1 MEIIELK
8 LSEIKP
14 YEKNPRQKRDIE
26 KVAQSIKEFG
36 WQQPI
41 VVDKGNVIVV
51 GHSRYEAAK
60 MLGHEKVP
68 VVIAD
73 ISPQKAKAYRI
84 ADNKTNQY
92 SDWDFTKLHKELGEL
107 LDENYDLSN
116 LGFEEAELESIIT
129 FDRGDGDWLDTKKEW
144 EGMPSFEHDDLS
156 PYMAIRVNFVNKEA
170 VEKFFKMIQQDY
182 TEKTKYIWFPKI
194 EKNVLKDKGYVQDDS

>member
-68 VVIAD
+68 IVIAD

-144 EGMPSFEHDDLS
+144 EGMPEFEHDDLS

-170 VEKFFKMIQQDY
+170 VEKFFQLIRQDY
-182 TEKTKYIWFPKI
+182 TEKTKYIWFPRI
-194 EKNVLKDKGYVQDDS
+194 EKNVLKDKGYVTE

>member
-1 MEIIELK
+1 MNVIQLK

-14 YEKNPRQKRDIE
+14 YDKNPRQKRDID

-41 VVDKGNVIVV
+41 VVDRGNVIIV

-60 MLGHEKVP
+60 KLNHETVP
-68 VVIAD
+68 VVITD
-73 ISPQKAKAYRI
+73 ISPEKAKAYRI
-84 ADNKTNQY
+84 ADNKTNEY
-92 SDWDFTKLHKELGEL
+92 SDWDFTKLHQELGEL
-107 LDENYDLSN
+107 LDQNYDLSN

-129 FDRGDGDWLDTKKEW
+129 FDRGDGDWLDTNKEW
-144 EGMPSFEHDDLS
+144 EGMPSFEHDDLA

-170 VEKFFKMIQQDY
+170 VETFFKLIKQDY
-182 TEKTKYIWFPKI
+182 TEKTKYIWFPRI
-194 EKNVLKDKGYVQDDS
+194 EKNVLKDKGYVTE

>member
-1 MEIIELK
+1 MEVLELNLK
-8 LSEIKP
+8 ELKP
-14 YEKNPRQKRDIE
+14 YEENPRQKRDIE
-26 KVAQSIKEFG
+26 KVANSIKEYG

-41 VVDKGNVIVV
+41 VVDKNFVIIA

-60 MLGHEKVP
+60 MLQYEKAP
-68 VVIAD
+68 VVVAD
-73 ISPQKAKAYRI
+73 ISQEKAKAYRI

-92 SDWDFTKLHKELGEL
+92 SDWDFSKLHKELGEL
-107 LDENYDLSN
+107 LDVNYDLSN

-129 FDRGDGDWLDTKKEW
+129 FDRGDKEWLDTEKEW

-170 VEKFFKMIQQDY
+170 VETFFKMIKQDY
-182 TEKTKYIWFPKI
+182 TEKTKYIWFPRI
-194 EKNVLKDKGYVQDDS
+194 DKNVLKDKGYVTEE

>member
-1 MEIIELK
+1 MEVLELNLK
-8 LSEIKP
+8 ELKP
-14 YEKNPRQKRDIE
+14 YEENPRQKRDIE
-26 KVAQSIKEFG
+26 KVANSIKEYG

-41 VVDKGNVIVV
+41 VVDKNFVIIA

-60 MLGHEKVP
+60 MLQYEKVP

-73 ISPQKAKAYRI
+73 ISPEKAKAYRI

-92 SDWDFTKLHKELGEL
+92 SDWDFSKLHKELGEL
-107 LDENYDLSN
+107 LDVNYDLSN

-129 FDRGDGDWLDTKKEW
+129 FDRGDKEWLDTEKEW

-156 PYMAIRVNFVNKEA
+156 PYMAIRVNFVNKQA
-170 VEKFFKMIQQDY
+170 VETFFKMIKQDY
-182 TEKTKYIWFPKI
+182 TEKTKYIWFPRI
-194 EKNVLKDKGYVQDDS
+194 DKNVLKDKGYVTEE

>member
-1 MEIIELK
+1 MNIIEARL
-8 LSEIKP
+8 EHIKP
-14 YEKNPRQKRDIE
+14 YEKNPRHKRDIK

-41 VVDKGNVIVV
+41 VVDKGFVIIV

-60 MLGHEKVP
+60 LLGHEKVP
-68 VVIAD
+68 VVVTD
-73 ISPQKAKAYRI
+73 IPPEKAKAYRI

-92 SDWDFTKLHKELGEL
+92 SDWDFTLLHKELGEL
-107 LDENYDLSN
+107 LDVNYDLSN

-156 PYMAIRVNFVNKEA
+156 PYMAIRVNFVNKQA
-170 VEKFFKMIQQDY
+170 VETFFKMIKQDY
-182 TEKTKYIWFPKI
+182 TEKTKFIWFPRI
-194 EKNVLKDKGYVQDDS
+194 EKNVLKDKGYVTEE